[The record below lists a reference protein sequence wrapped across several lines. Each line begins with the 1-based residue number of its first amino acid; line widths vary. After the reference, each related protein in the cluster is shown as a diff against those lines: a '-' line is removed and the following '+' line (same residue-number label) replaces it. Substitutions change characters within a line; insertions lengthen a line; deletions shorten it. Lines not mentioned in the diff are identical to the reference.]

1 MHDKKRNI
9 FHHVVTKMLNILNKD
24 KGFGS
29 KRKGQDT
36 YKGKSIWIRYN
47 FSVKTSK
54 ARRAYKDV
62 FQVLKKHR
70 FKPTLIY
77 TAKLP
82 IMIEGGKVFHEKK

>member
-1 MHDKKRNI
+1 MHDQKRNT

-24 KGFGS
+24 KGLGS

-36 YKGKSIWIRYN
+36 YKGKSIRIRYN

-54 ARRAYKDV
+54 ARRAYRDV
-62 FQVLKKHR
+62 FQVLKNHR

-77 TAKLP
+77 TAKLS
-82 IMIEGGKVFHEKK
+82 IMIEGGESFP